1 MCPLGIILST
11 YCCNLSVVLTLQL
24 SLLHLHFPLL
34 RNRVKSVFLLK
45 LEFPVKLLKLS
56 HSLVS
61 WPAGISTHP
70 ELDQEGM
77 LTKFTAHLHYL
88 EVKHK
93 HALSTVAMLT
103 GNNICDMCQRSHCHK
118 PEQHDSDSQ
127 AKIFIWP
134 VTESASGM
142 MQLKKNTQKGLFL
155 PPNTGHLCGCLAKVH
170 SLAAPDSHCRE
181 VGFKTCS
188 QMPSVVV
195 IQATQSPICIGV
207 LGDFSFSYCVSFPGR
222 RMVLIQQLFY
232 GMLQ

>member
-118 PEQHDSDSQ
+118 PEQHDWFLGKNFYMASDWKCFWDDAVEEKYSEG
-127 AKIFIWP
+127 FIS
-134 VTESASGM
+134 T
-142 MQLKKNTQKGLFL
+142 T
-155 PPNTGHLCGCLAKVH
+155 
-170 SLAAPDSHCRE
+170 
-181 VGFKTCS
+181 
-188 QMPSVVV
+188 
-195 IQATQSPICIGV
+195 
-207 LGDFSFSYCVSFPGR
+207 
-222 RMVLIQQLFY
+222 
-232 GMLQ
+232 